1 MSTFFVLPP
10 RECLEFAVADFVA
23 RVLPGLSA
31 PPAVADA
38 LLAALEFEA
47 NRDDDAYFVHRE
59 ELAGSGDTAADLMNG
74 FGAAPG
80 DQVVDIGFTGNSRP
94 ATARRGVLIARM
106 SGEAVTR

>member
-59 ELAGSGDTAADLMNG
+59 ELAGSGDTAADLMTG

-80 DQVVDIGFTGNSRP
+80 DRVVDIGFTGNSRP
-94 ATARRGVLIARM
+94 ATARRGVLVARM
-106 SGEAVTR
+106 SGEAVAR